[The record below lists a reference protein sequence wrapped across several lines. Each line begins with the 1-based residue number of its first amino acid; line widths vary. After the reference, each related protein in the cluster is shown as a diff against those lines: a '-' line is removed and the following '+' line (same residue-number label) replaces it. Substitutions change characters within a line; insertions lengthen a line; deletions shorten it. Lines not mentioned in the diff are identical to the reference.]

1 MSTDLKLYGE
11 PINPGQA
18 HLLSNNTWAFK
29 AFIRPLGRGDGFKK
43 TPPLT
48 LSRAISRDLTGIAR
62 RIVMLKDGGLLLEVC
77 SAQMLSKLLNIA
89 PLVVCGLRCFAY
101 TPDDMVTVRGV
112 IHNIPLDYSPVE
124 LVQTLEAK
132 VNSENI
138 FIMKASRIQNRF
150 GAPTA
155 VVALTFFGKVLPEC
169 VRVAK
174 SDFFIPVFQYITPPL
189 RCFKCQNYGHTSG
202 KCPNN
207 TICARCASAH
217 NSRLCTSR
225 VVCCNN
231 CQGSHTARS
240 SRCPVYLW
248 ASKIQEYKDAHGCS
262 WARAELACGLCPSA
276 SAVSCPQ
283 NNMSNPPH
291 SPSFKGPRFTFKV
304 NQSEQVRTLQYI
316 NNNKISDI
324 AHTRLDRQ
332 QVTAHEDSKK
342 SKNETSVAK
351 TQTPPVSPIKN
362 VQITPTEVTSGSESS
377 ITSLIETPSNIKTKN
392 GGRNSTPENKR
403 GEPSLTDVTVTDS
416 SLGEASP
423 PRCSIQ
429 NKPEK
434 RDASTQM
441 EPSVKIEKF
450 VQTETH
456 FENNFINKFDLGL
469 LLANLKSLISDL
481 DSRNGN
487 YTQNF
492 LKQKFISSFIASY
505 QKAKPTKSEEDK
517 SSRHVVLSEKPVRR
531 ATPVLGSRPTKPSSL
546 PKPNGSRLKSLNSP
560 LKTAV
565 GSRRF
570 SLGSPQAFR
579 GVKKQILK
587 P

>member
-1 MSTDLKLYGE
+1 MTDNK
-11 PINPGQA
+11 
-18 HLLSNNTWAFK
+18 S
-29 AFIRPLGRGDGFKK
+29 RPMKIPKK
-43 TPPLT
+43 VK
-48 LSRAISRDLTGIAR
+48 R
-62 RIVMLKDGGLLLEVC
+62 
-77 SAQMLSKLLNIA
+77 
-89 PLVVCGLRCFAY
+89 
-101 TPDDMVTVRGV
+101 
-112 IHNIPLDYSPVE
+112 
-124 LVQTLEAK
+124 
-132 VNSENI
+132 
-138 FIMKASRIQNRF
+138 
-150 GAPTA
+150 
-155 VVALTFFGKVLPEC
+155 
-169 VRVAK
+169 
-174 SDFFIPVFQYITPPL
+174 
-189 RCFKCQNYGHTSG
+189 
-202 KCPNN
+202 
-207 TICARCASAH
+207 
-217 NSRLCTSR
+217 
-225 VVCCNN
+225 
-231 CQGSHTARS
+231 
-240 SRCPVYLW
+240 
-248 ASKIQEYKDAHGCS
+248 
-262 WARAELACGLCPSA
+262 
-276 SAVSCPQ
+276 
-283 NNMSNPPH
+283 
-291 SPSFKGPRFTFKV
+291 
-304 NQSEQVRTLQYI
+304 
-316 NNNKISDI
+316 
-324 AHTRLDRQ
+324 
-332 QVTAHEDSKK
+332 
-342 SKNETSVAK
+342 TSVAK

-392 GGRNSTPENKR
+392 GGRNSTPDKKR

-423 PRCSIQ
+423 PRCSIK

-492 LKQKFISSFIASY
+492 LKQEFISSFIASY

-560 LKTAV
+560 LKTAA

-579 GVKKQILK
+579 GVKKQIFK